1 MGEEVVAHRIGA
13 DFPGLHT
20 ESLCYIANSEP
31 IDEATASERLLRVA
45 PSYLDGRYT
54 DPTGPDVLSDRPDPE
69 IRVERHESS
78 PRAAPSPK

>member
-31 IDEATASERLLRVA
+31 IDDATACERLLRVA
-45 PSYLDGRYT
+45 PSYLDGR
-54 DPTGPDVLSDRPDPE
+54 
-69 IRVERHESS
+69 
-78 PRAAPSPK
+78 